1 MELVALDVELLDEL
15 ELLRDL
21 DLDGDL
27 LEVLPDG
34 DGDRDPDRDFVFFF
48 VLCSVLRSL
57 FSLGAVEYPVSLF
70 WLLYLVVV
78 S

>member
-1 MELVALDVELLDEL
+1 MDSLDELLDEL

-27 LEVLPDG
+27 LEVLTVGEG
-34 DGDRDPDRDFVFFF
+34 DLDLDRDFAFFF
-48 VLCSVLRSL
+48 VLCCSVLLSL
-57 FSLGAVEYPVSLF
+57 FSLGAVEYPVSLV
-70 WLLYLVVV
+70 WLVYLVVDG